1 MVPFYAEDIAALPED
16 VVKVDVRNP
25 GELEAL
31 GTVPGFVNIPL
42 DQLRQRLEELDLAKP
57 VYITCQV
64 GLRGYIAQRI
74 LAQHGAKEVH
84 NLSGGYS
91 LYAAYRKDLEG
102 AADAEKK
109 NTAPCGKQ
117 EG

>member
-1 MVPFYAEDIAALPED
+1 M
-16 VVKVDVRNP
+16 
-25 GELEAL
+25 
-31 GTVPGFVNIPL
+31 
-42 DQLRQRLEELDLAKP
+42 
-57 VYITCQV
+57 